1 VSRASGSLKTIFGWW
16 FAATLLTLYG
26 VIAAAVYVHTRS
38 STQRDIQLVVK
49 TEAETVAAY
58 IGSSGRLDPPELA
71 EPERDPF
78 LIWIRLIEDDR
89 LVGATPG
96 APDLPVLAH
105 SPALDSANTVRM
117 IHGDRPLVVVQHD
130 VGGARPNLVVEAI
143 GSVAP
148 AFEAQRRVRNG
159 LLLGGLVVVPIAAL
173 GGRFL
178 AARAMRPVDSLVTA
192 IRKLDSD
199 RLGDRLVLADTVV
212 EVIAVMT
219 RAFNELLARVE
230 ASVQTMRRFT
240 ADASHE
246 IRNPLTILRTG
257 FEVAL
262 RRPRTVEE
270 YQSLLRRHL
279 QEIDRLQ
286 RVVEGLLAFARQ
298 EPGRETPIVRERLDF
313 SRLISESA
321 ATFAEIAAERRVR
334 LECAIAPGLE
344 VVADAGLLRL
354 VPFNLI
360 DNALKH
366 SPEGST
372 VEISAAPQARSLRL
386 VVEDRGG
393 GVPAKDR
400 PRIFDRFFRSA
411 EEPALDGAGGLGLS
425 VVKWVAEIHGGSVRL
440 LDQGPGAA
448 FEVLL
453 PLAPIAQPAD
463 RADSAD
469 CG

>member
-1 VSRASGSLKTIFGWW
+1 MTRAAGSLKAIFGWW

-26 VIAAAVYVHTRS
+26 VIAASVYVHTRS

-71 EPERDPF
+71 EPEREPF
-78 LIWIRLIEDDR
+78 PIWIRLIQGDR
-89 LVGATPG
+89 LLDATPG

-105 SPALDSANTVRM
+105 SRAVDSANTVRM
-117 IHGDRPLVVVQHD
+117 IRGDRPLVVVQHD
-130 VGGARPNLVVEAI
+130 VGGARPDLVVEAI
-143 GSVAP
+143 GSVAT
-148 AFEAQRRVRNG
+148 ALEAQRRVRDG
-159 LLLGGLVVVPIAAL
+159 LLLGGLVVIPVAAL

-192 IRKLDSD
+192 IRKLDSE
-199 RLGDRLVLADTVV
+199 RLGDRLVLPGTVV
-212 EVIAVMT
+212 EEIAVMT
-219 RAFNELLARVE
+219 RAFNELLARLE
-230 ASVQTMRRFT
+230 ASVQAMRRFT

-262 RRPRTVEE
+262 RRARTVDE

-298 EPGRETPIVRERLDF
+298 EPGRETPIVRQRLDF
-313 SRLISESA
+313 SRLIAESA
-321 ATFAEIAAERRVR
+321 ATFAEIAAERRAR
-334 LECAIAPGLE
+334 LDCAIVPGLE
-344 VVADAGLLRL
+344 VLADAGLLRL
-354 VPFNLI
+354 VGFNLI

-366 SPEGST
+366 SPEDSAI
-372 VEISAAPQARSLRL
+372 EISVAPQGESIRL
-386 VVEDRGG
+386 VVADRGR
-393 GVPAKDR
+393 GVPAEDR
-400 PRIFDRFFRSA
+400 NRIFDRFFRSA
-411 EEPALDGAGGLGLS
+411 EEPGFDAAGGLGLS
-425 VVKWVAEIHGGSVRL
+425 VAKWVAEIHGGSVRL
-440 LDQGPGAA
+440 LDQASGAA

-453 PLAPIAQPAD
+453 PAAPPAD
-463 RADSAD
+463 RTDA
-469 CG
+469 G

>member
-1 VSRASGSLKTIFGWW
+1 MTRTSGSLKTIFGWW

-26 VIAAAVYVHTRS
+26 VIAASVYVHTRS

-71 EPERDPF
+71 EPEREPF
-78 LIWIRLIEDDR
+78 TIWIRLIQDDR
-89 LVGATPG
+89 LVAATPG
-96 APDLPVLAH
+96 APELPVLAH
-105 SPALDSANTVRM
+105 SKALDSANTLRM
-117 IHGDRPLVVVQHD
+117 LRGERPLVVFQHD

-148 AFEAQRRVRNG
+148 ALEAQRRVRDG
-159 LLLGGLVVVPIAAL
+159 LLLGGLVVVPVAAL

-192 IRKLDSD
+192 IHRLDSE
-199 RLGDRLVLADTVV
+199 RLGDRLALPGTVV
-212 EVIAVMT
+212 EEIAVMT
-219 RAFNELLARVE
+219 RAFNGLLARLE

-298 EPGRETPIVRERLDF
+298 EPGRETPISRERLDF
-313 SRLISESA
+313 SRLLAESA
-321 ATFAEIAAERRVR
+321 ATFAEIAAERRV
-334 LECAIAPGLE
+334 LFECAIAPGLE
-344 VVADAGLLRL
+344 VLADAGLLRL
-354 VPFNLI
+354 VAFNLI

-366 SPEGST
+366 SPEGSK
-372 VEISAAPQARSLRL
+372 VEISA
-386 VVEDRGG
+386 
-393 GVPAKDR
+393 
-400 PRIFDRFFRSA
+400 
-411 EEPALDGAGGLGLS
+411 
-425 VVKWVAEIHGGSVRL
+425 
-440 LDQGPGAA
+440 
-448 FEVLL
+448 
-453 PLAPIAQPAD
+453 
-463 RADSAD
+463 
-469 CG
+469 